1 MYLFPNLSIPKAIC
15 LSMLSSV
22 VTVGYIVHDNNT
34 AKVVSIP
41 TTPFLNQPQPQP
53 HPQTE
58 KYEEMDKQLIMS
70 WWTQQ

>member
-15 LSMLSSV
+15 FSMLSSV
-22 VTVGYIVHDNNT
+22 VTVGYIVHDNNN

-41 TTPFLNQPQPQP
+41 ATPFLNQP
-53 HPQTE
+53 HP
-58 KYEEMDKQLIMS
+58 KSNEEFDKQLIMS

>member
-15 LSMLSSV
+15 LSILSSV

-34 AKVVSIP
+34 EKVVPIP
-41 TTPFLNQPQPQP
+41 PATPFLNQS

-58 KYEEMDKQLIMS
+58 KHEEMDKYFMMS

>member
-15 LSMLSSV
+15 LSMLSSA

-34 AKVVSIP
+34 TNIASIP
-41 TTPFLNQPQPQP
+41 TTSFLNHPQPQTQK
-53 HPQTE
+53 H
-58 KYEEMDKQLIMS
+58 EEFDKELIMG